1 MSHGGLQML
10 PGRPLFTRQAL
21 FHGRHRDREYQNLG
35 TERGLGLRKKRV
47 FGWQDGDHDHL
58 PRAERSVLFTWL
70 LLREVTCDLWVGAVF
85 RRMV

>member
-1 MSHGGLQML
+1 ML
-10 PGRPLFTRQAL
+10 PGRSPFTRLAL
-21 FHGRHRDREYQNLG
+21 FHRRHRDRKYHNLG

-70 LLREVTCDLWVGAVF
+70 LLRSRVTYGLVQFSDVRCDSHG
-85 RRMV
+85 